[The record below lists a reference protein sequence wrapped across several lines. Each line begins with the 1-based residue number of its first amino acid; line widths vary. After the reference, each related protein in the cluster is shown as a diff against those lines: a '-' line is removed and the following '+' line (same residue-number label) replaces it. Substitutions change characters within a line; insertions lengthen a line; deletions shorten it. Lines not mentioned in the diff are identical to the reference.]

1 MVSKSIISTLRK
13 PERARFLSSS
23 HPMPPEPT
31 RRMRE
36 ERIWERRVGP
46 RAAWIPRRIG
56 GQDAEDEVV
65 VIVVFLMVY
74 DDVLCDVKI
83 VFVFNTT

>member
-1 MVSKSIISTLRK
+1 MVSKSMISTLRK

-31 RRMRE
+31 RRTRE

-46 RAAWIPRRIG
+46 RADWIPRRIG
-56 GQDAEDEVV
+56 GQDDVED
-65 VIVVFLMVY
+65 VIV
-74 DDVLCDVKI
+74 LCIFGAHEMMCNVM
-83 VFVFNTT
+83 